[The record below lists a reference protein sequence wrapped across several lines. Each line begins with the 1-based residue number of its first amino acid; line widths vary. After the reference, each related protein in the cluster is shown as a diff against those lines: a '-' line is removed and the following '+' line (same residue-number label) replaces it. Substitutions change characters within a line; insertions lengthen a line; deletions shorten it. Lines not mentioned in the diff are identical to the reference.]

1 MKVSFDPAK
10 RARTLAERGLD
21 MADAAK
27 VFEGPHLT
35 FEDRRHDYGEDRWV
49 TFGYLAGRLVA
60 FAWTPRADGVRIIS
74 LRKAN
79 EREEKRYGVRL
90 R

>member
-1 MKVSFDPAK
+1 MEYDPEK
-10 RARTLAERGLD
+10 RAKTLELRGLD
-21 MADAAK
+21 MARAGE

-35 FEDRRHDYGEDRWV
+35 FRDRRQDYGEERWV
-49 TFGYLAGRLVA
+49 TFGHLDGRLVT
-60 FAWTPRADGVRIIS
+60 FAWTPRGDALRVIS

-79 EREEKRYGVRL
+79 GREEKRYGTRL